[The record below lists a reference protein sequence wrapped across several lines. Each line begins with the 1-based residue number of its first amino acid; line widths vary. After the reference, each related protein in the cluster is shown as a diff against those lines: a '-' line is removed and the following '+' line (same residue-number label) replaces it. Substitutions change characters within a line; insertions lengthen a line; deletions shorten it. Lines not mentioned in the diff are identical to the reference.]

1 MPSPWLGL
9 LLLLWHACPLVR
21 TADGPGDAGQIC
33 LDGVGW
39 VGQLSSAQPVEWH
52 FLKKN
57 TSAQLEISCL
67 GLRTQSRDCN
77 VTGLEVTL
85 NIGRGLPLQL

>member
-1 MPSPWLGL
+1 MPGPWLGL

-21 TADGPGDAGQIC
+21 TANGPGDAGQIC